1 MFSLSPFSTFIS
13 LSINMSFNLKSSS
26 YSRFDKRLLSMH
38 ASSLLSLSLHICYSY
53 LNNILSLRQCHHHP
67 TSSPPKKMLCNMQI
81 TGCTCIQ
88 TKQINSLQDYY
99 LYVYMYPRGS
109 MAIWTKPESNP
120 LISLLINHNL
130 FIMYMIKWKDFILI

>member
-13 LSINMSFNLKSSS
+13 LSINMSFNLKSSF

-38 ASSLLSLSLHICYSY
+38 APSLSLHICYSY
-53 LNNILSLRQCHHHP
+53 LNNIWIPYVNVTTTQPHP
-67 TSSPPKKMLCNMQI
+67 PQKKMLCNMQI

>member
-13 LSINMSFNLKSSS
+13 LSINMSFNLKSSF
-26 YSRFDKRLLSMH
+26 YSRFDKRLLHKYACS
-38 ASSLLSLSLHICYSY
+38 LSLSPHLLQLFEQYM
-53 LNNILSLRQCHHHP
+53 NSLRQCHHHP

>member
-1 MFSLSPFSTFIS
+1 MFSLSPFSTFIP
-13 LSINMSFNLKSSS
+13 LSINMSLNWIQVHSSLQIW
-26 YSRFDKRLLSMH
+26 RRLLVY
-38 ASSLLSLSLHICYSY
+38 ACSLSLHICYSY
-53 LNNILSLRQCHHHP
+53 LNNILITYVNVTTTQPHP
-67 TSSPPKKMLCNMQI
+67 PPPQKKMLRNMQI

-88 TKQINSLQDYY
+88 SKQINSLQDYY
-99 LYVYMYPRGS
+99 LYVYMYPGGS

>member
-53 LNNILSLRQCHHHP
+53 LNNILIPYVNVTTTQPH
-67 TSSPPKKMLCNMQI
+67 PPKKKCYVTCRSQDVHVYKPNRLI
-81 TGCTCIQ
+81 LSKIIIYKSTCTLGEVWLSEPNQNQ
-88 TKQINSLQDYY
+88 TL
-99 LYVYMYPRGS
+99 
-109 MAIWTKPESNP
+109 
-120 LISLLINHNL
+120 
-130 FIMYMIKWKDFILI
+130 

>member
-53 LNNILSLRQCHHHP
+53 LNNILIPYVNVTTTQPHP
-67 TSSPPKKMLCNMQI
+67 PPKKKCYVTCRSQDVHVYKSNRLI
-81 TGCTCIQ
+81 LSKIIIYKSTCTLGEVWLSEPNLNQ
-88 TKQINSLQDYY
+88 TLRYHY
-99 LYVYMYPRGS
+99 
-109 MAIWTKPESNP
+109 
-120 LISLLINHNL
+120 
-130 FIMYMIKWKDFILI
+130 